1 MARMIPAFPT
11 LPQTV
16 DERSVDLE
24 CLEREALEI
33 AQGRVPH
40 PEIVETELHAERP
53 QLVERLEDGVGMLE
67 TTPSVISSLRRAGSR
82 PVAAE
87 DRGDVTNQLR
97 FEALPC
103 GEIHVHD
110 EARRFGKLL
119 APPRS

>member
-1 MARMIPAFPT
+1 MIPAFPT

-67 TTPSVISSLRRAGSR
+67 DDALGDLELETCGIEAGSGR
-82 PVAAE
+82 GPWRCHEPAPV
-87 DRGDVTNQLR
+87 RGIAV
-97 FEALPC
+97 
-103 GEIHVHD
+103 
-110 EARRFGKLL
+110 RRDS
-119 APPRS
+119 RS